1 MTPAADPY
9 RVLGLAPG
17 APLDEVKRAYRRL
30 AKEAHPDAAG
40 TAATARFIALQRA
53 YESIVRTPSGG
64 RRPVSPRP
72 RGRSGSAGAGAQGSA
87 GPAGAGGTGS
97 GSAGAGAGAASAGP
111 GGSGATGG
119 ARKARGATGRRTAGS
134 GGSTRPKGHRPARPT
149 EPVRARLGTTTYDG
163 VGGEDE
169 SWHGANWYGVSTG
182 TYWTI
187 NPKEYADPRKH
198 GPEYL
203 ARGRRPVAKRYVP
216 PAEPAPTRPAPAAAA
231 PRAAGATRPSGSAT
245 GLRGLLRRLRIGG

>member
-1 MTPAADPY
+1 MTPATDPY

-40 TAATARFIALQRA
+40 SAATARFIALQRA
-53 YESIVRTPSGG
+53 YESIVRAPTGG
-64 RRPVSPRP
+64 RRPVTPRP
-72 RGRSGSAGAGAQGSA
+72 RGRGSANAGPTGSA
-87 GPAGAGGTGS
+87 GPS
-97 GSAGAGAGAASAGP
+97 GAGAGQGAGHGGGAAGASGAGAAGSAGP
-111 GGSGATGG
+111 T
-119 ARKARGATGRRTAGS
+119 RKARGATGRRTAGN
-134 GGSTRPKGHRPARPT
+134 GGSARPKGHRPARPT

-163 VGGEDE
+163 VGAEDE
-169 SWHGANWYGVSTG
+169 SWHGASWYGVSTG

-203 ARGRRPVAKRYVP
+203 ARGRRPVARR
-216 PAEPAPTRPAPAAAA
+216 PAAAAAPAAAPPAA
-231 PRAAGATRPSGSAT
+231 PHEPTGGGAGRPASAARPAGI
-245 GLRGLLRRLRIGG
+245 RGILRRIRLGG